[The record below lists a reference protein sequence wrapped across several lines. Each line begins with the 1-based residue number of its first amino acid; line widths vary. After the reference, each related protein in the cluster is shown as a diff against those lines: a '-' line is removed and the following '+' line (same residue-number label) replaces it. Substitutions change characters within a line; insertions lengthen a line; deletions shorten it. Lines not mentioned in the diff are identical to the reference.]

1 MDDATSNNE
10 QFQKLTPIH
19 CSECGSAIPLVD
31 VERTE
36 CIYCGTPVSIPPEY
50 RRGQDAHRRL
60 SEIRRH
66 ATEFI
71 ARLGSRPRRW
81 EVWVSLIPSWAF
93 FLILILFTLTGFGGS
108 ALSLEIF
115 ISNLIGT
122 NVTDYMPAIL
132 IIPIYLGMLF
142 LFLGLA
148 MTAFF
153 LIRRRVF
160 VTRRLMTVLAA
171 GAPVKPGGP
180 ATCRRCGAPFIVE
193 ANELVAACDYC
204 STENFLQVPPEWL
217 SATRKLT
224 TSSGRNVFWAERE
237 FEREMTSS
245 QKSLK
250 NQLSIFGTIMLFLAG
265 GFISADSAKIKV
277 WRDDVSKAVRPVYG
291 LSHEVAVPEIGKPFR
306 LHGILRK
313 YRNMREFRYS
323 IALKKKERIIVSI
336 LENSPVEVRL
346 RGRYSLQSLVASK
359 EIPAEFVV
367 EPGGW
372 FDFSLSVPSDKP
384 LPLIRID
391 IK

>member
-1 MDDATSNNE
+1 MDYTTNE
-10 QFQKLTPIH
+10 PFQKLTPIH
-19 CSECGSAIPLVD
+19 CSECGSAIPLV
-31 VERTE
+31 ELELTE
-36 CIYCGTPVSIPPEY
+36 CIYCGTPVSIPPQY
-50 RRGQDAHRRL
+50 RRGQEAHRRL

-81 EVWVSLIPSWAF
+81 EIWISLIPSWAF
-93 FLILILFTLTGFGGS
+93 FLILIFLTLTCFGGS
-108 ALSLEIF
+108 VLSLEIF

-122 NVTDYMPAIL
+122 NVTDYMPEIL

-148 MTAFF
+148 MAAFF

-171 GAPVKPGGP
+171 GGPVKPGGP

-204 STENFLQVPPEWL
+204 STENFLQVPQEWL
-217 SATRKLT
+217 SATRNLT

-237 FEREMTSS
+237 FEREITSS

-250 NQLSIFGTIMLFLAG
+250 NQLSIFGTVMLFLAG
-265 GFISADSAKIKV
+265 GFVSADTAKMKV
-277 WRDDVSKAVRPVYG
+277 WRDDVGKSVRPVYG
-291 LSHEVAVPEIGKPFR
+291 LSHEVAVPEIGKPFK
-306 LHGILRK
+306 LHGIFRN
-313 YRNMREFRYS
+313 YRNKREFRYS
-323 IALKKKERIIVSI
+323 IALKKKDCMSVNI
-336 LENSPVEVRL
+336 LENGPVEVRL
-346 RGRYSLQSLVASK
+346 RGRYSLKTLVASR
-359 EIPAEFVV
+359 EMPAEFVA

-372 FDFSLSVPSDKP
+372 FDFALSVPSDKP

-391 IK
+391 LK